1 MSYMSPP
8 ARFLR
13 YHRLGRPLTLKKLR
27 SRYRPKKSV
36 IGSWQTLE
44 RSWVIIMLFHL
55 WVLIMLLH
63 QKKEKYSEMAVLLR
77 STALPTKD
85 EVLVKQ
91 NQKMMR

>member
-1 MSYMSPP
+1 ML
-8 ARFLR
+8 LR
-13 YHRLGRPLTLKKLR
+13 
-27 SRYRPKKSV
+27 
-36 IGSWQTLE
+36 
-44 RSWVIIMLFHL
+44 L

-63 QKKEKYSEMAVLLR
+63 QKKEKYAEMALLLR